1 MGPGLRVSAALAAAA
16 LIAAAVPTASP
27 AAAVTRRATAA
38 RPPAWRVVRVPSS
51 VVLPA
56 DLADVSASGPANAWA
71 VGADAETGFQKGAPL
86 ILHWNGRA
94 WSKVALPGV
103 LRPGFLGSVSA
114 GSRSDAWALGTDRS
128 GAVLLH
134 WNGRRWRT
142 VGFPGERT
150 ATMMS
155 VAAAPGGRAW
165 MVGWRNETSGVTAIL
180 VELWNGTAWHIVPTR
195 LGQGT
200 LSKARVSANG
210 DVWAVGSD
218 VNFFPLIAHEHR
230 GAWTSFPRPPE
241 PTGLNDVLG
250 KSAHDVWTVGII
262 LNQREYVPTISHWDG
277 RAWTTVLVPDPAK
290 FITQDLSISPD
301 GSGRPQ
307 WVGAEAGLPHPS
319 ATLYAYYNGTA
330 WVGVRG
336 ATALSGVFDASTV
349 TAHIPGTNAA
359 WGVGGS
365 VRMRP
370 QGGIAPVRAIIEFN
384 PGPPE
389 ARPRGTL

>member
-1 MGPGLRVSAALAAAA
+1 MRSRLRVSAALTAAA
-16 LIAAAVPTASP
+16 LIAAVVPAASP
-27 AAAVTRRATAA
+27 ADAVTRRATAA
-38 RPPAWRVVRVPSS
+38 RPPAWRVVHVPSS
-51 VVLPA
+51 VVSPA
-56 DLADVSASGPANAWA
+56 DLSDVSASGPADAWA
-71 VGADAETGFQKGAPL
+71 VGADAETGFRKGTPL

-94 WSKVALPGV
+94 WSKMALPGV
-103 LRPGFLGSVSA
+103 LRPGFLSSVSA
-114 GSRSDAWALGTDRS
+114 GSRSDAWALGTDKS

-142 VGFPGERT
+142 VGFPRERT
-150 ATMMS
+150 ATMTS

-165 MVGWRNETSGVTAIL
+165 MVGWRNEASGATAIL

-200 LSKARVSANG
+200 LNKVRVSANG
-210 DVWAVGSD
+210 DVWAVGFD
-218 VNFFPLIAHEHR
+218 AGFFTLIAHEHR

-250 KSAHDVWTVGII
+250 RSAHDVWTVGII

-277 RAWTTVLVPDPAK
+277 RVWTTVFVPDPTK

-301 GSGRPQ
+301 RSGRPQ
-307 WVGAEAGLPHPS
+307 WVGAEAGLNPS

-330 WVGVRG
+330 WLGVRG
-336 ATALSGVFDASTV
+336 ATALRGVFDADTV
-349 TAHIPGTNAA
+349 TAHVPGTNAT

-365 VRMRP
+365 VRMSS
-370 QGGIAPVRAIIEFN
+370 QGLVPVRAIIEFN
-384 PGPPE
+384 PGPP
-389 ARPRGTL
+389 A